1 MADRGVF
8 PEVEELLQGEVAE
21 EVPQT
26 VAVVVVFQA
35 FQVKEVEEGDLFQVE
50 VVEVEVEVGMAQ
62 HLAMEVVEEGLEFLM
77 NHVPEIYNKPMVI

>member
-8 PEVEELLQGEVAE
+8 LEVEE

-26 VAVVVVFQA
+26 VAVVVVVVFQA
-35 FQVKEVEEGDLFQVE
+35 SQVKEVEEGDLLRVE

>member
-1 MADRGVF
+1 M
-8 PEVEELLQGEVAE
+8 EELLRGEVVE
-21 EVPQT
+21 EGPQT

-35 FQVKEVEEGDLFQVE
+35 SQVKEVEEGDLLRAE

-77 NHVPEIYNKPMVI
+77 N

>member
-1 MADRGVF
+1 MADQGVL
-8 PEVEELLQGEVAE
+8 PEVEELLQGEVVE

-35 FQVKEVEEGDLFQVE
+35 SQVKEAEEGDLLRAE
-50 VVEVEVEVGMAQ
+50 VVEVEVGMAH

-77 NHVPEIYNKPMVI
+77 NLVPEIYNKPMFI

>member
-1 MADRGVF
+1 MANQGAF
-8 PEVEELLQGEVAE
+8 PEVEELLRGEVVE
-21 EVPQT
+21 EGPQT

-35 FQVKEVEEGDLFQVE
+35 SQVKEVEEGDLLRAE

-77 NHVPEIYNKPMVI
+77 N

>member
-1 MADRGVF
+1 MANQGAF
-8 PEVEELLQGEVAE
+8 PEVEELLRGEVVE
-21 EVPQT
+21 EGPQT

-35 FQVKEVEEGDLFQVE
+35 TQVKEVEEGDLLRAE

-77 NHVPEIYNKPMVI
+77 N